1 MTQASDRVRN
11 DAGTPVADVD
21 PVYFGR
27 DGAPLFGCFHPAQA
41 PVREGSALVICQPF
55 GQEYIRCHRLL
66 RVLAASLA
74 RSGLPVL
81 RFDYYGCGDSR
92 GDGEEATLARC
103 VADVGEAIRFVRGRA
118 RATSVDLLGLRLG
131 AAIAIG
137 HAAGHHGQI
146 GRMVLWD
153 PVVRGEDF
161 LASMRAQSTRFEK
174 WMEGAFGRPARPDE
188 SEGPRDFI
196 GFRMSEGL
204 IDELRALDLL
214 QVGQKPC
221 RRALVL
227 DNGDDPAA
235 NALRDRLDG
244 IGVGV
249 DLERRSSP
257 RIWLA
262 EPYQGLVPRESLEL
276 VSRWLLESPG

>member
-1 MTQASDRVRN
+1 MNPVSERVHGA
-11 DAGTPVADVD
+11 AGAPVADVE

-66 RVLAASLA
+66 RVLAATLA

-92 GDGEEATLARC
+92 GDGEESTLARC
-103 VADVGEAIRFVRGRA
+103 EADVGEAVRFVRGRA

-131 AAIAIG
+131 AAIALR
-137 HAAGHHGQI
+137 HAALRRGQI

-161 LASMRAQSTRFEK
+161 LASMRAQSDRFGK
-174 WMEGAFGRPARPDE
+174 WMEGVFGRPARQAE

-214 QVGQKPC
+214 QVEESPC
-221 RRALVL
+221 RRVLVL
-227 DNGDDPAA
+227 DNGEDPAA
-235 NALRDRLDG
+235 SALRDRLAA
-244 IGVGV
+244 VGV
-249 DLERRSSP
+249 NADLERRKSP

-262 EPYQGLVPRESLEL
+262 EPYQGLVPRDSLEL
-276 VSRWLLESPG
+276 VSRWLLEFPK